1 MIWAQIKGEV
11 ADRNNSFKLADVEK
25 LLQGKRIDN
34 TTVEQLSNCVRHAEQ
49 LQEDVFHKQIN
60 RDQNLK
66 QIVINLEDDSE
77 SIGVGVDEGH
87 EEEENASE
95 QLATPLL

>member
-1 MIWAQIKGEV
+1 MCIRDRYNPIEMIWAQIKGEV

-34 TTVEQLSNCVRHAEQ
+34 TTVEQWSNCVRHAEQ

-77 SIGVGVDEGH
+77 SDSESIGVG
-87 EEEENASE
+87 ARRR
-95 QLATPLL
+95 